1 MICLTYLKF
10 DKHGDENC
18 YQVIVDNRGA
28 FDISL
33 NFFDEDQVDDL
44 AQALDIENFEG
55 VEFISGDWAAAH
67 VDSETG
73 ALIERLKVS
82 AINLVKNKYS
92 NFQGALND

>member
-1 MICLTYLKF
+1 MICLTYLRF

-33 NFFDEDQVDDL
+33 NFFDEDQVEDMARAIDD
-44 AQALDIENFEG
+44 ENLREFK
-55 VEFISGDWAAAH
+55 FISGDWAAAH

-92 NFQGALND
+92 NLQGALND